1 MKYLEQEKNTI
12 EMVQWSM
19 DEIGIILNRKEEEE
33 HDINDE
39 TDESKTKKL
48 DNVS

>member
-1 MKYLEQEKNTI
+1 
-12 EMVQWSM
+12 M

-39 TDESKTKKL
+39 TDESKTRKL